1 MEVHDHYQKLID
13 VHTFAGIAK
22 NILEYSSESMMVT
35 DAQNKILFVNPAFEI
50 VTGYSAD
57 EVIGKNPRI
66 LQSGMHDK
74 QFYEKM
80 WNDIKQYGVW
90 KGEIWNKRKDGE
102 LYLEWLT
109 ISVVKD
115 QTGNVTNYVAI
126 FSDITEHK
134 RNMEQLTK
142 LALYDP
148 LTNVPNR
155 YLLEKRLESIIRM
168 SKKHNQSFALLFLD
182 LDRFKNINDTLGH
195 RMGDMLLKETA
206 QRLKGMLRK
215 QDTIARFG
223 GDEFVIIL
231 PNLKHIREAVYM
243 AENIVESLKRP
254 FYFNHQEVY
263 ISTSIGISVYPYDGT
278 DKETL
283 IRMADRAMYQAKKN
297 GRNQF
302 ALYHDGM
309 NSNGRQ
315 LFQLETALR
324 KAFDRGEFELYFQP
338 QVDMRTKQ
346 IRAVEALIR
355 WNHREKGVISPGKFI
370 PLAEESGLIAPISD
384 WIMMQACEHLKQ
396 LQLHFPYVKMS
407 INISPIYFQQ
417 IDFLEKLQKTIES
430 VNVNPRSLELELTE
444 SAVMPHA
451 AQSVSRLTTLKT
463 MGISIAIDD
472 FGTGFSSL
480 SYLQRFP
487 IDVLKIDQSFIKQLS
502 QYQEDLAIVKA
513 IIMMAHSLQIQVV
526 AEGVETEKQYQILEK
541 QHCDFVQGY
550 YVSNPLSIGELHEFL
565 DMWNHFRVDHC
576 I

>member
-1 MEVHDHYQKLID
+1 MYDHDQQLID
-13 VHTFAGIAK
+13 IHTFAGIAK
-22 NILEYSSESMMVT
+22 NIFEYSNESIIIT
-35 DAQNKILFVNPAFEI
+35 DAQNRILFVNPAFEI
-50 VTGYSAD
+50 VTGYSAE

-74 QFYEKM
+74 QFYKKM
-80 WNDIKQYGVW
+80 WNDIKQHGVW

-115 QTGNVTNYVAI
+115 QKGNVTNYVAM

-134 RNMEQLTK
+134 RNVEQLTR
-142 LALYDP
+142 LALYDT

-195 RMGDMLLKETA
+195 RVGDMLLKETA
-206 QRLKGMLRK
+206 QRLKRMLRK

-231 PNLKHIREAVYM
+231 PNLKHIREAAYM
-243 AENIVESLKRP
+243 AEKIVESLKRP
-254 FYFNHQEVY
+254 FCFNHQEIY

-297 GRNQF
+297 GRNQY
-302 ALYHDGM
+302 ALYHAGM
-309 NSNGRQ
+309 HGNSKQ

-324 KAFDRGEFELYFQP
+324 KALERGEFELYYQP
-338 QVDMRTKQ
+338 QLDIKTKQ

-355 WNHREKGVISPGKFI
+355 WNHPEKGFISPGMFI
-370 PLAEESGLIAPISD
+370 PLAEESGLITPISD

-396 LQLHFPYVKMS
+396 LQLRFPYVKMS

-417 IDFLEKLQKTIES
+417 IDFLKKLQKTIES
-430 VNVNPRSLELELTE
+430 VNVNPRSIELELTE

-451 AQSVSRLTTLKT
+451 EQSVERLTKLKT
-463 MGISIAIDD
+463 MGMSIAIDD

-480 SYLQRFP
+480 SYLHRFP
-487 IDVLKIDQSFIKQLS
+487 IDILKIDRSFTKQLS
-502 QYQEDLAIVKA
+502 RYQQDSAIVNA
-513 IIMMAHSLQIQVV
+513 IIMMAHSLQIRVV
-526 AEGVETEKQYQILEK
+526 AEGVETKKQYQILEK
-541 QHCDFVQGY
+541 QSCDFVQGY
-550 YVSNPLSIGELHEFL
+550 YVSKPLSISELYEFL
-565 DMWNHFRVDHC
+565 DMWNHLYD
-576 I
+576 

>member
-1 MEVHDHYQKLID
+1 MEVHDYYRKLID

-22 NILEYSSESMMVT
+22 NILEYSSESMIVT
-35 DAQNKILFVNPAFEI
+35 DAQNRILFVNPAFEI

-74 QFYEKM
+74 TFYEKM
-80 WNDIKQYGVW
+80 WNALNQYGVW

-109 ISVVKD
+109 ISAVKD
-115 QTGNVTNYVAI
+115 QQGNVTNYVAI

-155 YLLEKRLESIIRM
+155 YLFEKRLESIIRM

-195 RMGDMLLKETA
+195 HMGDMLLKETA
-206 QRLKGMLRK
+206 QRLNGMLRK

-243 AENIVESLKRP
+243 AENIIESLKRP
-254 FYFNHQEVY
+254 FNVNHQEVY

-283 IRMADRAMYQAKKN
+283 IRMADRAMYQAKTN

-302 ALYHDGM
+302 VLYHDGM
-309 NSNGRQ
+309 NNNGRH

-324 KAFDRGEFELYFQP
+324 KAFDLGEFALYYQP
-338 QVDMRTKQ
+338 QVDMKTKQ

-355 WNHREKGVISPGKFI
+355 WNHHEKGVISPGQFI
-370 PLAEESGLIAPISD
+370 PLAEESGLITPISD
-384 WIMMQACEHLKQ
+384 WIIMQACEDLKQ
-396 LQLHFPYVKMS
+396 LQWQFPYVKMS

-444 SAVMPHA
+444 SAIMPHA
-451 AQSVSRLTTLKT
+451 EQSVGRLTTLKT

-480 SYLQRFP
+480 SYLHRFP

-526 AEGVETEKQYQILEK
+526 AEGVETEKQYQILEE
-541 QHCDFVQGY
+541 QRCDFVQGY
-550 YVSNPLSIGELHEFL
+550 YVSNPLTIGELYGFL
-565 DMWNHFRVDHC
+565 DMWNHFRADQC

>member
-1 MEVHDHYQKLID
+1 MYDHDQQLID
-13 VHTFAGIAK
+13 IHTFAGIAK
-22 NILEYSSESMMVT
+22 NIFEYSNESIIIT
-35 DAQNKILFVNPAFEI
+35 DAQNRILFVNPAFEI
-50 VTGYSAD
+50 VTGYSAE

-74 QFYEKM
+74 QFYKKM
-80 WNDIKQYGVW
+80 WNDIKQHGVW

-109 ISVVKD
+109 ISAVKD
-115 QTGNVTNYVAI
+115 RKGNVTNYVAI

-134 RNMEQLTK
+134 RNVEQLTR
-142 LALYDP
+142 LALYDT

-195 RMGDMLLKETA
+195 RVGDMLLKETA
-206 QRLKGMLRK
+206 QRLKRMLRK

-231 PNLKHIREAVYM
+231 PNLKHIREAVYI
-243 AENIVESLKRP
+243 AEKIVESLKRP
-254 FYFNHQEVY
+254 FYVNHQEMY

-297 GRNQF
+297 GRNQYV
-302 ALYHDGM
+302 LYHDGM
-309 NSNGRQ
+309 QHHNGKQ

-324 KAFDRGEFELYFQP
+324 KALERGEFELYYQP
-338 QVDMRTKQ
+338 QLDVKTKQ

-355 WNHREKGVISPGKFI
+355 WNHPEKGFISPGMFI
-370 PLAEESGLIAPISD
+370 PLAEESGLITPISD

-396 LQLHFPYVKMS
+396 LQLRFPYIKMS

-417 IDFLEKLQKTIES
+417 IDFIEKLQKTIES
-430 VNVNPRSLELELTE
+430 VNVNPRSIELELTE

-451 AQSVSRLTTLKT
+451 EKSVERLTMLKT

-480 SYLQRFP
+480 SYLHRFP
-487 IDVLKIDQSFIKQLS
+487 IDILKIDRSFIKQLS
-502 QYQEDLAIVKA
+502 RYREESAIVNA
-513 IIMMAHSLQIQVV
+513 IIMMAHSLQIRVV
-526 AEGVETEKQYQILEK
+526 AEGVETKKQYQILEK
-541 QHCDFVQGY
+541 QSCDFVQGY
-550 YVSNPLSIGELHEFL
+550 YVSKPLSISELYEFL
-565 DMWNHFRVDHC
+565 DMWNHLYD
-576 I
+576 

>member
-1 MEVHDHYQKLID
+1 MEVHDYYRKLID

-22 NILEYSSESMMVT
+22 NILEYSSESMIVT
-35 DAQNKILFVNPAFEI
+35 DAQNRILFVNPAFEI

-74 QFYEKM
+74 SFYEKM
-80 WNDIKQYGVW
+80 WNALNQYGVW

-109 ISVVKD
+109 ISAVKD
-115 QTGNVTNYVAI
+115 QQGNVTNYVAI

-155 YLLEKRLESIIRM
+155 YLFEKRLESIIRM

-195 RMGDMLLKETA
+195 HMGDMLLKETA
-206 QRLKGMLRK
+206 QRLNGMLRK

-243 AENIVESLKRP
+243 AENIIESLKRP
-254 FYFNHQEVY
+254 FNVNHQEVY

-283 IRMADRAMYQAKKN
+283 IRMADRAMYQAKTN

-302 ALYHDGM
+302 VLYHDGM
-309 NSNGRQ
+309 NNNGRH

-324 KAFDRGEFELYFQP
+324 KAFDLGEFALYYQP
-338 QVDMRTKQ
+338 QVDMKTKQ

-355 WNHREKGVISPGKFI
+355 WNHHEKGFISPGQFI
-370 PLAEESGLIAPISD
+370 PLAEESGLITPISD
-384 WIMMQACEHLKQ
+384 WIIMQACEDLKQ
-396 LQLHFPYVKMS
+396 LQWQFPYVKMS

-444 SAVMPHA
+444 SAIMPHA
-451 AQSVSRLTTLKT
+451 EQSVGRLTTLKT

-480 SYLQRFP
+480 SYLHRFP

-526 AEGVETEKQYQILEK
+526 AEGVETEKQYQILEE
-541 QHCDFVQGY
+541 QRCDFVQGY
-550 YVSNPLSIGELHEFL
+550 YVSNPLTIGELYEFL
-565 DMWNHFRVDHC
+565 DMWNHFRADQC

>member
-1 MEVHDHYQKLID
+1 MHDYYRKLID

-22 NILEYSSESMMVT
+22 NILEYSSESMIVT
-35 DAQNKILFVNPAFEI
+35 DAQNRILFVNPAFEI

-74 QFYEKM
+74 SFYEKM
-80 WNDIKQYGVW
+80 WNALNQYGVW

-109 ISVVKD
+109 ISAVKD
-115 QTGNVTNYVAI
+115 QRGNVTNYVAI

-155 YLLEKRLESIIRM
+155 YLFEKRLESIIRM
-168 SKKHNQSFALLFLD
+168 SQKHNQSFALLFLD

-195 RMGDMLLKETA
+195 HMGDMLLKETA
-206 QRLKGMLRK
+206 QRLNGMLRK

-243 AENIVESLKRP
+243 AENIIESLKRP
-254 FYFNHQEVY
+254 FNVNHQEVY

-283 IRMADRAMYQAKKN
+283 IRMADRAMYQAKTN

-302 ALYHDGM
+302 VLYHDGM
-309 NSNGRQ
+309 NNNGRH

-324 KAFDRGEFELYFQP
+324 KAFDLGEFALYYQP
-338 QVDMRTKQ
+338 QVDMKTKQ

-355 WNHREKGVISPGKFI
+355 WNHHEKGFISPGQFI
-370 PLAEESGLIAPISD
+370 PLAEESGLITPISD
-384 WIMMQACEHLKQ
+384 WIIMQACEDLKQ
-396 LQLHFPYVKMS
+396 LQWQFPYVKMS

-444 SAVMPHA
+444 SAIMPHA
-451 AQSVSRLTTLKT
+451 EQSVGRLTTLKT

-480 SYLQRFP
+480 SYLHRFP

-526 AEGVETEKQYQILEK
+526 AEGVETEKQYQILEE
-541 QHCDFVQGY
+541 QRCDFVQGY
-550 YVSNPLSIGELHEFL
+550 YVSNPLTIGELYEFL
-565 DMWNHFRVDHC
+565 DMWNHFRADQC

>member
-1 MEVHDHYQKLID
+1 MEVHDYYRKLID

-22 NILEYSSESMMVT
+22 NILEYSSESMIVT
-35 DAQNKILFVNPAFEI
+35 DAQNRILFVNPAFEI

-74 QFYEKM
+74 SFYEKM
-80 WNDIKQYGVW
+80 WNALNQYGVW

-109 ISVVKD
+109 ISAVKD
-115 QTGNVTNYVAI
+115 QQGNVTNYVAI

-155 YLLEKRLESIIRM
+155 YLFEKRLESIIRM

-195 RMGDMLLKETA
+195 HMGDMLLKETA
-206 QRLKGMLRK
+206 QRLNGMLRK

-243 AENIVESLKRP
+243 AENIIESLKRP
-254 FYFNHQEVY
+254 FNVNHQEVY

-283 IRMADRAMYQAKKN
+283 IRMADRAMYQAKTN

-302 ALYHDGM
+302 VLYHDGM
-309 NSNGRQ
+309 NNNGRH

-324 KAFDRGEFELYFQP
+324 KAFDLGEFALYYQP
-338 QVDMRTKQ
+338 QVDMKTKQ

-355 WNHREKGVISPGKFI
+355 WNHHEKGFISPGQFI
-370 PLAEESGLIAPISD
+370 PLAEESGLITPISD
-384 WIMMQACEHLKQ
+384 WIIMQACEDLKQ
-396 LQLHFPYVKMS
+396 LQWQFPYVKMS

-444 SAVMPHA
+444 SAIMPHA
-451 AQSVSRLTTLKT
+451 EQSVGRFTTLKT

-480 SYLQRFP
+480 SYLHRFP

-526 AEGVETEKQYQILEK
+526 AEGVETEKQYQILEE
-541 QHCDFVQGY
+541 QRCDFVQGY
-550 YVSNPLSIGELHEFL
+550 YVSNPLTIDELYEFL
-565 DMWNHFRVDHC
+565 DMWNHFRADQC

>member
-1 MEVHDHYQKLID
+1 MEVHDYYRKLID

-22 NILEYSSESMMVT
+22 NILEYSSESMIVT
-35 DAQNKILFVNPAFEI
+35 DAQNRILFVNPAFEI

-74 QFYEKM
+74 SFYEKM
-80 WNDIKQYGVW
+80 WNALNQHGVW

-109 ISVVKD
+109 ISAVKD
-115 QTGNVTNYVAI
+115 QRGNVTNYVAI

-155 YLLEKRLESIIRM
+155 YLFEKRLESIIRM

-195 RMGDMLLKETA
+195 HMGDMLLKETA
-206 QRLKGMLRK
+206 QRLNGMLRK

-243 AENIVESLKRP
+243 AENIIESLKRP
-254 FYFNHQEVY
+254 FNVNHQEVY

-283 IRMADRAMYQAKKN
+283 IRMADRAMYQAKTN

-302 ALYHDGM
+302 VLYHDGM
-309 NSNGRQ
+309 NNNGRH

-324 KAFDRGEFELYFQP
+324 KAFDLGEFALYYQP
-338 QVDMRTKQ
+338 QVDMKTKQ

-355 WNHREKGVISPGKFI
+355 WNHHEKGFISPGQFI
-370 PLAEESGLIAPISD
+370 PLAEESGLIMPISD
-384 WIMMQACEHLKQ
+384 WIIMQACEDLKQ
-396 LQLHFPYVKMS
+396 LQWQFPYVKMS

-444 SAVMPHA
+444 SAIMPHA
-451 AQSVSRLTTLKT
+451 EQSVGRLTTLKT

-480 SYLQRFP
+480 SYLHRFP

-526 AEGVETEKQYQILEK
+526 AEGVETEKQYQILEE
-541 QHCDFVQGY
+541 QRCDFVQGY
-550 YVSNPLSIGELHEFL
+550 YVSNPLTIGELYEFL
-565 DMWNHFRVDHC
+565 DMWNHFRADQC

>member
-1 MEVHDHYQKLID
+1 MEVHDYYRKLID

-22 NILEYSSESMMVT
+22 NILEYSSESMIVT
-35 DAQNKILFVNPAFEI
+35 DAQNRILFVNPAFEI

-74 QFYEKM
+74 SFYEKM
-80 WNDIKQYGVW
+80 WNALNQYGVW

-109 ISVVKD
+109 ISAVKD
-115 QTGNVTNYVAI
+115 QQGNVTNYVAI

-155 YLLEKRLESIIRM
+155 YLFEKRLESIIRM

-195 RMGDMLLKETA
+195 HMGDMLLKETA
-206 QRLKGMLRK
+206 QRLNGMLRK

-243 AENIVESLKRP
+243 AENIIESLKRP
-254 FYFNHQEVY
+254 FNVNHQEVY

-283 IRMADRAMYQAKKN
+283 IRMADRAMYQAKTN

-302 ALYHDGM
+302 VLYHDGM
-309 NSNGRQ
+309 NNNGRH

-324 KAFDRGEFELYFQP
+324 KAFDLGEFALYYQP
-338 QVDMRTKQ
+338 QVDMKTKQ

-355 WNHREKGVISPGKFI
+355 WNHHEKGVISPGQFI
-370 PLAEESGLIAPISD
+370 PLAEESGLITPISD
-384 WIMMQACEHLKQ
+384 WIIMQACEDLKQ
-396 LQLHFPYVKMS
+396 LQWQFPYVKMS

-444 SAVMPHA
+444 SAIMPHA
-451 AQSVSRLTTLKT
+451 DQSVGRLTTLKT

-480 SYLQRFP
+480 SYLHRFP

-526 AEGVETEKQYQILEK
+526 AEGVETEKQYQILEE
-541 QHCDFVQGY
+541 QRCDFVQGY
-550 YVSNPLSIGELHEFL
+550 YVSNPLTIGELYEFL
-565 DMWNHFRVDHC
+565 DMWNHFRADQC

>member
-1 MEVHDHYQKLID
+1 MYDHDQQLID
-13 VHTFAGIAK
+13 IHTFAGIAK
-22 NILEYSSESMMVT
+22 NIFEYSNESIIIT
-35 DAQNKILFVNPAFEI
+35 DAQNRILFVNPAFEI
-50 VTGYSAD
+50 VTGYSAE

-74 QFYEKM
+74 QFYKKM
-80 WNDIKQYGVW
+80 WNDIKQHGVW

-115 QTGNVTNYVAI
+115 QKGNVTNYVAM

-134 RNMEQLTK
+134 RNVEQLTR
-142 LALYDP
+142 LALYDT

-195 RMGDMLLKETA
+195 RVGDMLLKETA
-206 QRLKGMLRK
+206 QRLKRMLRK

-231 PNLKHIREAVYM
+231 PNLKHIREAAYM
-243 AENIVESLKRP
+243 AEKIVESLKRP
-254 FYFNHQEVY
+254 FCFNHQEIY

-297 GRNQF
+297 GRNQY
-302 ALYHDGM
+302 ALYHAGM
-309 NSNGRQ
+309 HGNSKQ

-324 KAFDRGEFELYFQP
+324 KALERGEFELYYQP
-338 QVDMRTKQ
+338 QLDIKTKQ

-355 WNHREKGVISPGKFI
+355 WNHPEKGFISPGMFI
-370 PLAEESGLIAPISD
+370 PLAEESGLITPISD

-396 LQLHFPYVKMS
+396 LQLRFPYVKMS

-417 IDFLEKLQKTIES
+417 IDFLKKLQKTIES
-430 VNVNPRSLELELTE
+430 VNVNPRLIELELTE

-451 AQSVSRLTTLKT
+451 EQSVERLTKLKT
-463 MGISIAIDD
+463 MGMSIAIDD

-480 SYLQRFP
+480 SYLHRFP
-487 IDVLKIDQSFIKQLS
+487 IDILKIDRSFTKQLS
-502 QYQEDLAIVKA
+502 RYQQDSAIVNA
-513 IIMMAHSLQIQVV
+513 IIMMAHSLQIRVV
-526 AEGVETEKQYQILEK
+526 AEGVETKKQYQILEK
-541 QHCDFVQGY
+541 QSCDFVQGY
-550 YVSNPLSIGELHEFL
+550 YVSKPLSISELYEFL
-565 DMWNHFRVDHC
+565 DMWNHLYD
-576 I
+576 

>member
-1 MEVHDHYQKLID
+1 MEVHDYYRKLID

-22 NILEYSSESMMVT
+22 NILEYSSESMIVT
-35 DAQNKILFVNPAFEI
+35 DAQNRILFVNPAFEI

-74 QFYEKM
+74 SFYEKM
-80 WNDIKQYGVW
+80 WNALNQYGVW

-109 ISVVKD
+109 ISAVKD
-115 QTGNVTNYVAI
+115 QRGNVTNYVAI

-155 YLLEKRLESIIRM
+155 YLFEKRLESIIRM
-168 SKKHNQSFALLFLD
+168 SQKHNQSFALLFLD

-195 RMGDMLLKETA
+195 HMGDMLLKETA
-206 QRLKGMLRK
+206 QRLNGMLRK

-243 AENIVESLKRP
+243 AENIIESLKRP
-254 FYFNHQEVY
+254 FNVNHQEVY

-283 IRMADRAMYQAKKN
+283 IRMADRAMYQAKTN

-302 ALYHDGM
+302 VLYHDGM
-309 NSNGRQ
+309 NNNGRH

-324 KAFDRGEFELYFQP
+324 KAFDLGEFALYYQP
-338 QVDMRTKQ
+338 QVDMKTKQ

-355 WNHREKGVISPGKFI
+355 WNHHEKGFISPGQFI
-370 PLAEESGLIAPISD
+370 PLAEESGLITPISD
-384 WIMMQACEHLKQ
+384 WIIMQACEDLKQ
-396 LQLHFPYVKMS
+396 LQWQFPYVKMS

-444 SAVMPHA
+444 SAIMPHA
-451 AQSVSRLTTLKT
+451 EQSVGRLTTLKT

-480 SYLQRFP
+480 SYLHRFP

-526 AEGVETEKQYQILEK
+526 AEGVETEKQYQILEE
-541 QHCDFVQGY
+541 QRCDFVQGY
-550 YVSNPLSIGELHEFL
+550 YVSNPLTIGELYEFL
-565 DMWNHFRVDHC
+565 DMWNHFRADQC

>member
-1 MEVHDHYQKLID
+1 MYDHDQRPID
-13 VHTFAGIAK
+13 IHTFAKIAK
-22 NILEYSSESMMVT
+22 NIFEYSNESIIVT
-35 DAQNKILFVNPAFEI
+35 DAQNRILFVNPAFEI
-50 VTGYSAD
+50 VTGYSAE

-74 QFYEKM
+74 PFYEKM
-80 WNDIKQYGVW
+80 WNDIKQHGVW

-109 ISVVKD
+109 ISVVEDEK
-115 QTGNVTNYVAI
+115 GNATNYVAI

-134 RNMEQLTK
+134 RNIERLTR
-142 LALYDP
+142 LALYDT

-155 YLLEKRLESIIRM
+155 HLLEKRLESIIRM

-195 RMGDMLLKETA
+195 HVGDMLLKETA
-206 QRLKGMLRK
+206 QRLKGLLRK

-231 PNLKHIREAVYM
+231 PNLKHVREAVYM
-243 AENIVESLKRP
+243 AEKIVESLKRP
-254 FYFNHQEVY
+254 FCFNHQEMY
-263 ISTSIGISVYPYDGT
+263 ISTSIGISVYPFDGT

-297 GRNQF
+297 GRNQY

-309 NSNGRQ
+309 HSDGKQ

-324 KAFDRGEFELYFQP
+324 KALDRGEFELYYQP
-338 QVDMRTKQ
+338 QLDIKTKQ

-355 WNHREKGVISPGKFI
+355 WNHPEKGFISPGMFI
-370 PLAEESGLIAPISD
+370 PLAEESGLITPISD

-396 LQLHFPYVKMS
+396 LQLRFPNVKMS

-417 IDFLEKLQKTIES
+417 IDFLEKLQKTVES
-430 VNVNPRSLELELTE
+430 VNVNPRLIELELTE

-451 AQSVSRLTTLKT
+451 EQSVERLTMLKT
-463 MGISIAIDD
+463 MGISIVIDD

-480 SYLQRFP
+480 SYLHRFP
-487 IDVLKIDQSFIKQLS
+487 IDILKIDRSFTKQLS
-502 QYQEDLAIVKA
+502 QYQEDSAIVKA
-513 IIMMAHSLQIQVV
+513 IIMMAHSLQIRVV
-526 AEGVETEKQYQILEK
+526 AEGVETKKQYQILEK
-541 QHCDFVQGY
+541 QCCDFVQGY
-550 YVSNPLSIGELHEFL
+550 YVSNPLPISELYEFL
-565 DMWNHFRVDHC
+565 DMWNHFYD
-576 I
+576 

>member
-1 MEVHDHYQKLID
+1 MHDYYRKLID

-22 NILEYSSESMMVT
+22 NILEYSSESTIVT
-35 DAQNKILFVNPAFEI
+35 DAQNRILFVNPAFEI

-74 QFYEKM
+74 SFYEKM
-80 WNDIKQYGVW
+80 WNALNQYGVW

-109 ISVVKD
+109 ISAVKD
-115 QTGNVTNYVAI
+115 QQGNVTNYVAI

-155 YLLEKRLESIIRM
+155 YLFEKRLESIIRM

-195 RMGDMLLKETA
+195 HMGDMLLKETA
-206 QRLKGMLRK
+206 QRLNGMLRK

-243 AENIVESLKRP
+243 AENIIESLKRP
-254 FYFNHQEVY
+254 FNVNHQEVY

-283 IRMADRAMYQAKKN
+283 IRMADRAMYQAKTN

-302 ALYHDGM
+302 VLYHDGM
-309 NSNGRQ
+309 NNNGRH

-324 KAFDRGEFELYFQP
+324 KAFDLGEFALYYQP
-338 QVDMRTKQ
+338 QVDMKTKQ

-355 WNHREKGVISPGKFI
+355 WNHHEKGVISPGQFI
-370 PLAEESGLIAPISD
+370 PLAEESGLITPISD
-384 WIMMQACEHLKQ
+384 WIIMQACEDLKQ
-396 LQLHFPYVKMS
+396 LQWQFPYVKMS

-444 SAVMPHA
+444 SAIMPHA
-451 AQSVSRLTTLKT
+451 DQSVGRLTTLKT

-480 SYLQRFP
+480 SYLHRFP

-526 AEGVETEKQYQILEK
+526 AEGVETEKQYQILEE
-541 QHCDFVQGY
+541 QRCDFVQGY
-550 YVSNPLSIGELHEFL
+550 YVSNPLTIGELYEFL
-565 DMWNHFRVDHC
+565 DMWNHFRADQC

>member
-1 MEVHDHYQKLID
+1 MHDYYRKLID

-22 NILEYSSESMMVT
+22 NILEYSSESMIVT
-35 DAQNKILFVNPAFEI
+35 DAQNRILFVNPAFEI

-74 QFYEKM
+74 SFYEKM
-80 WNDIKQYGVW
+80 WNALNQYGVW

-109 ISVVKD
+109 ISAVKD
-115 QTGNVTNYVAI
+115 QQGNVTNYVAI

-155 YLLEKRLESIIRM
+155 YLFEKRLESIIRM

-195 RMGDMLLKETA
+195 HMGDMLLKETA
-206 QRLKGMLRK
+206 QRLNGMLRK

-243 AENIVESLKRP
+243 AENIIESLKRP
-254 FYFNHQEVY
+254 FNVNHQEVY

-283 IRMADRAMYQAKKN
+283 IRMADRAMYQAKTN

-302 ALYHDGM
+302 VLYHDGM
-309 NSNGRQ
+309 NNNGRH

-324 KAFDRGEFELYFQP
+324 KAFDLGEFALYYQP
-338 QVDMRTKQ
+338 QVDMKTKQ

-355 WNHREKGVISPGKFI
+355 WNHHEKGVISPGQFI
-370 PLAEESGLIAPISD
+370 PLAEESGLITPISD
-384 WIMMQACEHLKQ
+384 WIIMQACEDLKQ
-396 LQLHFPYVKMS
+396 LQWQFPYVKMS

-444 SAVMPHA
+444 SAIMPHA
-451 AQSVSRLTTLKT
+451 DQSVGRLTTLKT

-480 SYLQRFP
+480 SYLHRFP

-526 AEGVETEKQYQILEK
+526 AEGVETEKQYQILEE
-541 QHCDFVQGY
+541 QRCDFVQGY
-550 YVSNPLSIGELHEFL
+550 YVSNPLTIGELYEFL
-565 DMWNHFRVDHC
+565 DMWNHFRADQC

>member
-1 MEVHDHYQKLID
+1 MHDYYRKLID

-22 NILEYSSESMMVT
+22 NILEYSSESMIVT
-35 DAQNKILFVNPAFEI
+35 DAQNRILFVNPAFEI

-74 QFYEKM
+74 TFYEKM
-80 WNDIKQYGVW
+80 WNALNQYGVW

-109 ISVVKD
+109 ISAVKD
-115 QTGNVTNYVAI
+115 QQGNVTNYVAI

-155 YLLEKRLESIIRM
+155 YLFEKRLESIIRM

-195 RMGDMLLKETA
+195 HMGDMLLKETA
-206 QRLKGMLRK
+206 QRLNGMLRK

-243 AENIVESLKRP
+243 AENIIESLKRP
-254 FYFNHQEVY
+254 FNVNHQEVY

-283 IRMADRAMYQAKKN
+283 IRMADRAMYQAKTN

-302 ALYHDGM
+302 VLYHDGM
-309 NSNGRQ
+309 NNNGRH

-324 KAFDRGEFELYFQP
+324 KAFDLGEFALYYQP
-338 QVDMRTKQ
+338 QVDMKTKQ

-355 WNHREKGVISPGKFI
+355 WNHHEKGVISPGQFI
-370 PLAEESGLIAPISD
+370 PLAEESGLITPISD
-384 WIMMQACEHLKQ
+384 WIIMQACEDLKQ
-396 LQLHFPYVKMS
+396 LQWQFPYVKMS

-444 SAVMPHA
+444 SAIMPHA
-451 AQSVSRLTTLKT
+451 EQSVGRLTTLKT

-480 SYLQRFP
+480 SYLHRFP

-526 AEGVETEKQYQILEK
+526 AEGVETEKQYQILEE
-541 QHCDFVQGY
+541 QRCDFVQGY
-550 YVSNPLSIGELHEFL
+550 YVSNPLTIGELYGFL
-565 DMWNHFRVDHC
+565 DMWNHFRADQC

>member
-1 MEVHDHYQKLID
+1 MEVHDYYRKLID

-22 NILEYSSESMMVT
+22 NILEYSSESMIVT
-35 DAQNKILFVNPAFEI
+35 DAQNRILFVNPAFEI

-74 QFYEKM
+74 SFYEKM
-80 WNDIKQYGVW
+80 WNALNQYGVW

-109 ISVVKD
+109 ISAVKD
-115 QTGNVTNYVAI
+115 QQGNVTNYVAI

-155 YLLEKRLESIIRM
+155 YLFEKRLESIIRM

-195 RMGDMLLKETA
+195 HMGDMLLKETA
-206 QRLKGMLRK
+206 QRLNGMLRK

-243 AENIVESLKRP
+243 AENIIESLKRP
-254 FYFNHQEVY
+254 FNVNHQEVY

-283 IRMADRAMYQAKKN
+283 IRMADRAMYQAKTN

-302 ALYHDGM
+302 VLYHDGM
-309 NSNGRQ
+309 NNNGRH

-324 KAFDRGEFELYFQP
+324 KAFDLGEFALYYQP
-338 QVDMRTKQ
+338 QVDMKTKQ

-355 WNHREKGVISPGKFI
+355 WNHHEKGVISPGQFI
-370 PLAEESGLIAPISD
+370 PLAEESGLITPISD
-384 WIMMQACEHLKQ
+384 WIIMQACEDLKQ
-396 LQLHFPYVKMS
+396 LQWQFPYVKMS

-444 SAVMPHA
+444 SAIMPHA
-451 AQSVSRLTTLKT
+451 EQSVGRLTTLKT

-480 SYLQRFP
+480 SYLHRFP

-526 AEGVETEKQYQILEK
+526 AEGVETEKQYQILEE
-541 QHCDFVQGY
+541 QRCDFVQGY
-550 YVSNPLSIGELHEFL
+550 YVSNPLTIGELYEFL
-565 DMWNHFRVDHC
+565 DMWNHFRADQC

>member
-35 DAQNKILFVNPAFEI
+35 DAQNKILFVNPTFEI

-243 AENIVESLKRP
+243 AENI
-254 FYFNHQEVY
+254 
-263 ISTSIGISVYPYDGT
+263 
-278 DKETL
+278 
-283 IRMADRAMYQAKKN
+283 
-297 GRNQF
+297 
-302 ALYHDGM
+302 
-309 NSNGRQ
+309 
-315 LFQLETALR
+315 
-324 KAFDRGEFELYFQP
+324 
-338 QVDMRTKQ
+338 
-346 IRAVEALIR
+346 
-355 WNHREKGVISPGKFI
+355 
-370 PLAEESGLIAPISD
+370 
-384 WIMMQACEHLKQ
+384 
-396 LQLHFPYVKMS
+396 
-407 INISPIYFQQ
+407 
-417 IDFLEKLQKTIES
+417 IES
-430 VNVNPRSLELELTE
+430 FK
-444 SAVMPHA
+444 
-451 AQSVSRLTTLKT
+451 KT
-463 MGISIAIDD
+463 
-472 FGTGFSSL
+472 
-480 SYLQRFP
+480 
-487 IDVLKIDQSFIKQLS
+487 VLL
-502 QYQEDLAIVKA
+502 
-513 IIMMAHSLQIQVV
+513 
-526 AEGVETEKQYQILEK
+526 
-541 QHCDFVQGY
+541 
-550 YVSNPLSIGELHEFL
+550 
-565 DMWNHFRVDHC
+565 
-576 I
+576 

>member
-1 MEVHDHYQKLID
+1 MHDYYRKLID

-22 NILEYSSESMMVT
+22 NILEYSSESMIVT
-35 DAQNKILFVNPAFEI
+35 DAQNRILFVNPAFEI

-74 QFYEKM
+74 SFYEKM
-80 WNDIKQYGVW
+80 WNALNQYGVW

-109 ISVVKD
+109 ISAVKD
-115 QTGNVTNYVAI
+115 QQGNVTNYVAI

-155 YLLEKRLESIIRM
+155 YLFEKRLESIIRM

-195 RMGDMLLKETA
+195 HMGDMLLKETA
-206 QRLKGMLRK
+206 QRLNGMLRK

-243 AENIVESLKRP
+243 AENIIESLKRP
-254 FYFNHQEVY
+254 FNVNHQEVY

-283 IRMADRAMYQAKKN
+283 IRMADRAMYQAKTN

-302 ALYHDGM
+302 VLYHDGM
-309 NSNGRQ
+309 NNNGRH

-324 KAFDRGEFELYFQP
+324 KAFDLGEFALYYQP
-338 QVDMRTKQ
+338 QVDMKTKQ

-355 WNHREKGVISPGKFI
+355 WNHHEKGFISPGQFI
-370 PLAEESGLIAPISD
+370 PLAEESGLITPISD
-384 WIMMQACEHLKQ
+384 WIIMQACEDLKQ
-396 LQLHFPYVKMS
+396 LQWQFPYVKMS

-444 SAVMPHA
+444 SAIMPHA
-451 AQSVSRLTTLKT
+451 EQSVGRLTTLKT

-480 SYLQRFP
+480 SYLHRFP

-526 AEGVETEKQYQILEK
+526 AEGVETEKQYQILEE
-541 QHCDFVQGY
+541 QRCDFVQGY
-550 YVSNPLSIGELHEFL
+550 YVSNPLTIGELYEFL
-565 DMWNHFRVDHC
+565 DMWNHFRADQC

>member
-1 MEVHDHYQKLID
+1 MHDYYRKLID

-22 NILEYSSESMMVT
+22 NILEYSSESMIVT
-35 DAQNKILFVNPAFEI
+35 DAQNRILFVNPAFEI

-74 QFYEKM
+74 SFYEKM
-80 WNDIKQYGVW
+80 WNALNQYGVW

-109 ISVVKD
+109 ISAVKD
-115 QTGNVTNYVAI
+115 QRGNVTNYVAI

-155 YLLEKRLESIIRM
+155 YLFEKRLESIIRM

-195 RMGDMLLKETA
+195 HMGDMLLKETA
-206 QRLKGMLRK
+206 QRLNGMLRK

-243 AENIVESLKRP
+243 AENIIESLKRP
-254 FYFNHQEVY
+254 FNVNHQEVY

-283 IRMADRAMYQAKKN
+283 IRMADRAMYQAKTN

-302 ALYHDGM
+302 VLYHDGM
-309 NSNGRQ
+309 NNNGRH

-324 KAFDRGEFELYFQP
+324 KAFDLGEFALYYQP
-338 QVDMRTKQ
+338 QVDMKTKQ

-355 WNHREKGVISPGKFI
+355 WNHHEKGFISPGQFI
-370 PLAEESGLIAPISD
+370 PLAEESGLITPISD
-384 WIMMQACEHLKQ
+384 WIIMQACEDLKQ
-396 LQLHFPYVKMS
+396 LQWQFPYVKMS

-444 SAVMPHA
+444 SAIMPHA
-451 AQSVSRLTTLKT
+451 EQSVGRLTTLKT

-480 SYLQRFP
+480 SYLHRFP

-526 AEGVETEKQYQILEK
+526 AEGVETEKQYQILEE
-541 QHCDFVQGY
+541 QRCDFVQGY
-550 YVSNPLSIGELHEFL
+550 YVSNPLTIGELYEFL
-565 DMWNHFRVDHC
+565 DMWNHFRADQC

>member
-1 MEVHDHYQKLID
+1 MEVHDYYRKLID

-22 NILEYSSESMMVT
+22 NILEYSSESTIVT
-35 DAQNKILFVNPAFEI
+35 DAQNRILFVNPAFEI

-74 QFYEKM
+74 SFYEKM
-80 WNDIKQYGVW
+80 WNALNQYGVW

-109 ISVVKD
+109 ISAVKD
-115 QTGNVTNYVAI
+115 QQGNVTNYVAI

-155 YLLEKRLESIIRM
+155 YLFEKRLESIIRM

-195 RMGDMLLKETA
+195 HMGDMLLKETA
-206 QRLKGMLRK
+206 QRLNGMLRK

-243 AENIVESLKRP
+243 AENIIESLKRP
-254 FYFNHQEVY
+254 FNVNHQEVY

-283 IRMADRAMYQAKKN
+283 IRMADRAMYQAKTN

-302 ALYHDGM
+302 VLYHDGM
-309 NSNGRQ
+309 NNNGRH

-324 KAFDRGEFELYFQP
+324 KAFDLGEFALYYQP
-338 QVDMRTKQ
+338 QVDMKTKQ

-355 WNHREKGVISPGKFI
+355 WNHHEKGVISPGQFI
-370 PLAEESGLIAPISD
+370 PLAEESGLITPISD
-384 WIMMQACEHLKQ
+384 WIIMQACEDLKQ
-396 LQLHFPYVKMS
+396 LQWQFPYVKMS

-444 SAVMPHA
+444 SAIMPHA
-451 AQSVSRLTTLKT
+451 DQSVGRLTTLKT

-480 SYLQRFP
+480 SYLHRFP

-526 AEGVETEKQYQILEK
+526 AEGVETEKQYQILEE
-541 QHCDFVQGY
+541 QRCDFVQGY
-550 YVSNPLSIGELHEFL
+550 YVSNPLTIGELYEFL
-565 DMWNHFRVDHC
+565 DMWNHFRADQC

>member
-1 MEVHDHYQKLID
+1 MYDHDQQLID
-13 VHTFAGIAK
+13 IHTFAGIAK
-22 NILEYSSESMMVT
+22 NIFEYSNGSIIIT
-35 DAQNKILFVNPAFEI
+35 DAQNRILFVNPAFEI
-50 VTGYSAD
+50 VTGYSAE

-74 QFYEKM
+74 QFYKKM
-80 WNDIKQYGVW
+80 WNDIKQHGVW

-115 QTGNVTNYVAI
+115 QKGNVTNYVAM

-134 RNMEQLTK
+134 RNVEQLTR
-142 LALYDP
+142 LALYDT

-195 RMGDMLLKETA
+195 RVGDMLLKETA
-206 QRLKGMLRK
+206 QRLKRMLRK

-231 PNLKHIREAVYM
+231 PNLKHIREAAYM
-243 AENIVESLKRP
+243 AEKIVESLKRP
-254 FYFNHQEVY
+254 FCFNHQEIY

-297 GRNQF
+297 GRNQY
-302 ALYHDGM
+302 ALYHAGM
-309 NSNGRQ
+309 HGNGKQ

-324 KAFDRGEFELYFQP
+324 KALERGEFELYYQP
-338 QVDMRTKQ
+338 QLDIKTKQ

-355 WNHREKGVISPGKFI
+355 WNHPEKGFISPGMFI
-370 PLAEESGLIAPISD
+370 PLAEESGLITPISD

-396 LQLHFPYVKMS
+396 LQLRFPYVKMS

-417 IDFLEKLQKTIES
+417 IDFLKKLQKTIES
-430 VNVNPRSLELELTE
+430 VNVNPRLIELELTE

-451 AQSVSRLTTLKT
+451 EQSVERLTKLKT
-463 MGISIAIDD
+463 MGMSIAIDD

-480 SYLQRFP
+480 SYLHRFP
-487 IDVLKIDQSFIKQLS
+487 IDILKIDRSFTKQLS
-502 QYQEDLAIVKA
+502 RYQQDSEIVKA
-513 IIMMAHSLQIQVV
+513 IIMMAHSLQIRVV
-526 AEGVETEKQYQILEK
+526 AEGVETKKQYQILEK
-541 QHCDFVQGY
+541 QSCDFVQGY
-550 YVSNPLSIGELHEFL
+550 YVSKPLSISELYEFL
-565 DMWNHFRVDHC
+565 GTVKNFV
-576 I
+576 

>member
-1 MEVHDHYQKLID
+1 VYDYDQNLID
-13 VHTFAGIAK
+13 LHTFVGIAK
-22 NILEYSSESMMVT
+22 NVFQYSNESIIVT
-35 DAQNKILFVNPAFEI
+35 DAQNRILFVNPAFEI
-50 VTGYSAD
+50 VTGYSIE

-66 LQSGMHDK
+66 LRSGMHDK
-74 QFYEKM
+74 PFYEKM
-80 WNDIKQYGVW
+80 WNDIKQHGVW

-115 QTGNVTNYVAI
+115 RKGNVTNYVAV

-134 RNMEQLTK
+134 RNIERLTR
-142 LALYDP
+142 LALYDT

-155 YLLEKRLESIIRM
+155 HVLEKRLESIIQM

-195 RMGDMLLKETA
+195 RVGDMLLKETA
-206 QRLKGMLRK
+206 QRLKSLLRK

-243 AENIVESLKRP
+243 AEKIIESLKRP
-254 FYFNHQEVY
+254 FYVNHQEMY
-263 ISTSIGISVYPYDGT
+263 ISTSIGISVYPFDGT

-297 GRNQF
+297 GRNQY

-309 NSNGRQ
+309 HRNGKQ

-324 KAFDRGEFELYFQP
+324 KALDRGEFELYYQP
-338 QVDMRTKQ
+338 QLDIKTKQ

-355 WNHREKGVISPGKFI
+355 WNHPEKGFISPGVFI
-370 PLAEESGLIAPISD
+370 PLAEESGLITPISD

-396 LQLHFPYVKMS
+396 SQLHFPYVKMS

-430 VNVNPRSLELELTE
+430 VNINPRSIELELTE

-451 AQSVSRLTTLKT
+451 EQSVERLTMLKT

-480 SYLQRFP
+480 SYLHRFP
-487 IDVLKIDQSFIKQLS
+487 IDILKIDRSFIKQLS
-502 QYQEDLAIVKA
+502 RYREDSAIVEA
-513 IIMMAHSLQIQVV
+513 IIMMAHSLRIQVV
-526 AEGVETEKQYQILEK
+526 AEGVETKKQYQILEK
-541 QHCDFVQGY
+541 QCCDFVQGY
-550 YVSNPLSIGELHEFL
+550 YVSKPMLISELYEFL
-565 DMWNHFRVDHC
+565 DMWNHLYD
-576 I
+576 

>member
-1 MEVHDHYQKLID
+1 MDI
-13 VHTFAGIAK
+13 HTFVGIAK
-22 NILEYSSESMMVT
+22 NIFRYSNESIIVT
-35 DAQNKILFVNPAFEI
+35 DVQNRILFVNPAFEI
-50 VTGYSAD
+50 VTGYSAE

-66 LQSGMHDK
+66 LRSGMHDK
-74 QFYEKM
+74 PFYEKM
-80 WNDIKQYGVW
+80 WNNIKQHGVW

-115 QTGNVTNYVAI
+115 RKGNVTNYVAI

-134 RNMEQLTK
+134 RNIERLTR
-142 LALYDP
+142 LALYDT

-155 YLLEKRLESIIRM
+155 HLLEKRLESIIRM

-195 RMGDMLLKETA
+195 RVGDILLKETA
-206 QRLKGMLRK
+206 QRLKGLLRK

-243 AENIVESLKRP
+243 AEKIVESLKRP
-254 FYFNHQEVY
+254 FYFNHQEMY
-263 ISTSIGISVYPYDGT
+263 ISTSIGISVYPFDGT

-297 GRNQF
+297 GRNQY
-302 ALYHDGM
+302 ALYHDEMHSDGK
-309 NSNGRQ
+309 Q

-324 KAFDRGEFELYFQP
+324 KALDRGEFELYYQP
-338 QVDMRTKQ
+338 QLDIKTKQ

-355 WNHREKGVISPGKFI
+355 WNHPEKGFISPGMFI
-370 PLAEESGLIAPISD
+370 PLAEESGLITPMSD
-384 WIMMQACEHLKQ
+384 WIMLQACEHLKQ
-396 LQLHFPYVKMS
+396 LQLHFPNVKMS

-430 VNVNPRSLELELTE
+430 VNVNPRLIELELTE

-451 AQSVSRLTTLKT
+451 EQSVERLTMLKT
-463 MGISIAIDD
+463 MGISVAIDD
-472 FGTGFSSL
+472 FGTGFSTL
-480 SYLQRFP
+480 SYLHRFP
-487 IDVLKIDQSFIKQLS
+487 IDILKIDQSFTKQLS
-502 QYQEDLAIVKA
+502 QYQEDSAIVEA
-513 IIMMAHSLQIQVV
+513 IIMMAHSLRIQVV
-526 AEGVETEKQYQILEK
+526 AEGVETKKQYQVLEK
-541 QHCDFVQGY
+541 QCCDFVQGY
-550 YVSNPLSIGELHEFL
+550 YVSKPMPISELYEFL
-565 DMWNHFRVDHC
+565 DMWNHLYD
-576 I
+576 

>member
-1 MEVHDHYQKLID
+1 VHDHYQKLMDI
-13 VHTFAGIAK
+13 HTFAEIAK
-22 NILEYSSESMMVT
+22 NIFEYSSESIIIT

-50 VTGYSAD
+50 VTGYSAE

-66 LQSGMHDK
+66 LQSGMHDI

-80 WNDIKQYGVW
+80 WNDLKQHGLW

-115 QTGNVTNYVAI
+115 RKGNVTNYVAI

-134 RNMEQLTK
+134 RNMEQLTR

-182 LDRFKNINDTLGH
+182 LDRFKNINDSLGH
-195 RMGDMLLKETA
+195 RVGDRLLKETA
-206 QRLKGMLRK
+206 QRLKGLLRK

-243 AENIVESLKRP
+243 AEKIVESLKRP
-254 FYFNHQEVY
+254 FCFNHQEVY

-297 GRNQF
+297 GRNQY

-309 NSNGRQ
+309 HRNGKQ

-324 KAFDRGEFELYFQP
+324 KALDQGEFELYYQP
-338 QVDMRTKQ
+338 QLDIKTKQ

-355 WNHREKGVISPGKFI
+355 WKHPEKGFISPGMFI
-370 PLAEESGLIAPISD
+370 PLAEESGLITPISD

-407 INISPIYFQQ
+407 INISSIYFQQ
-417 IDFLEKLQKTIES
+417 IDFLEKLRKTIES
-430 VNVNPRSLELELTE
+430 VNVNPRSIELELTE
-444 SAVMPHA
+444 SAIMPHA
-451 AQSVSRLTTLKT
+451 EQSVERLTKLKT

-480 SYLQRFP
+480 SYLHRFP
-487 IDVLKIDQSFIKQLS
+487 IDILKIDQSFTKQLS
-502 QYQEDLAIVKA
+502 RYQEDSAIVKA
-513 IIMMAHSLQIQVV
+513 IIMMAHSLQIKVV
-526 AEGVETEKQYQILEK
+526 AEGVETKKQYQVLEK
-541 QHCDFVQGY
+541 QCCDFVQGY
-550 YVSNPLSIGELHEFL
+550 YVSKPLPISELYEFL
-565 DMWNHFRVDHC
+565 DMWNHLYD
-576 I
+576 

>member
-1 MEVHDHYQKLID
+1 MDI
-13 VHTFAGIAK
+13 HTFAEIAK
-22 NILEYSSESMMVT
+22 NIFEYSSESIIIT

-50 VTGYSAD
+50 VTGYSAE

-66 LQSGMHDK
+66 LQSGMHDI

-80 WNDIKQYGVW
+80 WNDLKQHGLW

-115 QTGNVTNYVAI
+115 RKGNVTNYVAI

-134 RNMEQLTK
+134 RNMEQLTR

-182 LDRFKNINDTLGH
+182 LDRFKNINDSLGH
-195 RMGDMLLKETA
+195 RVGDRLLKETA
-206 QRLKGMLRK
+206 QRLKGLLRK

-243 AENIVESLKRP
+243 AEKIVESLKRP
-254 FYFNHQEVY
+254 FCFNHQEVY

-297 GRNQF
+297 GRNQY

-309 NSNGRQ
+309 HRNGKQ

-324 KAFDRGEFELYFQP
+324 KALDQGEFELYYQP
-338 QVDMRTKQ
+338 QLDIKTKQ

-355 WNHREKGVISPGKFI
+355 WKHPEKGFISPGMFI
-370 PLAEESGLIAPISD
+370 PLAEESGLITPISD

-407 INISPIYFQQ
+407 INISSIYFQQ
-417 IDFLEKLQKTIES
+417 IDFLEKLRKTIES
-430 VNVNPRSLELELTE
+430 VNVNPRSIELELTE
-444 SAVMPHA
+444 SAIMPHA
-451 AQSVSRLTTLKT
+451 EQSVERLTKLKT

-480 SYLQRFP
+480 SYLHRFP
-487 IDVLKIDQSFIKQLS
+487 IDILKIDQSFTKQLS
-502 QYQEDLAIVKA
+502 RYQEDSAIVKA
-513 IIMMAHSLQIQVV
+513 IIMMAHSLQIKVV
-526 AEGVETEKQYQILEK
+526 AEGVETKKQYQVLEK
-541 QHCDFVQGY
+541 QCCDFVQGY
-550 YVSNPLSIGELHEFL
+550 YVSKPLPISELYEFL
-565 DMWNHFRVDHC
+565 DMWNHLYD
-576 I
+576 